1 MSKYKA
7 FNIIWLLNKVKK
19 ITAGVDK
26 KANPE
31 LTLHEYTMDLFTM
44 RQGHTDAYEECLNR
58 FKSRLQNM
66 EMAGGKNLLYSPQL
80 TKQKLNDSSEDE
92 VNAEKERFRSMCF
105 LIRSGKTRYGELP
118 EHVKKG
124 A

>member
-44 RQGHTDAYEECLNR
+44 RQVQTDAYEEYLNR

-92 VNAEKERFRSMCF
+92 VNA
-105 LIRSGKTRYGELP
+105 
-118 EHVKKG
+118 
-124 A
+124 

>member
-44 RQGHTDAYEECLNR
+44 RQVHTDAYEEYLNR